1 MTRVLINGI
10 SGTLGAQ
17 IAQIVSAQPDMTVIG
32 LGRKRPPGP
41 IGTAEWLTAKLSGR
55 QLIELLRAEQIDT
68 VIHLDFAGV
77 EEHAPN
83 REAAVQQNVLGS
95 MELFGACINAGVRRV
110 VMRSHIGVYGAT
122 PTNPTFI
129 SESYPVARSGL
140 SGIVRDF
147 AEVELFLADFAPQHP
162 ELVICTL
169 RCAPMV
175 GAWSP
180 FVHYLSQE
188 GPQMVFGFDPSMQM
202 LHVED
207 AAIAFAKA
215 VCAPAAGP
223 LNLAADDT
231 LRLSQAIRMAGQQP
245 VSIFEPLA
253 GLAALWG
260 DRSALSH
267 WPFDVSFL
275 RHSIIA
281 DTGRAKTKLGWSP
294 AHSAADALQALRQ
307 NGNAAEDRAASEQAL
322 RKFLGR
328 KSDTGW

>member
-10 SGTLGAQ
+10 SGTLGAR
-17 IAQIVSAQPDMTVIG
+17 IAQLISAQPGAAVIG
-32 LGRKRPPGP
+32 LGRKQPPAP
-41 IGTAEWLTAKLSGR
+41 IGTAEWLTARLSGH

-77 EEHAPN
+77 EEHAPS

-110 VMRSHIGVYGAT
+110 VLRSHIGVYGAT

-129 SESYPVARSGL
+129 TESVPVARSGL

-147 AEVELFLADFAPQHP
+147 AEVEIFLADFAPQHP
-162 ELVICTL
+162 ELEICTL

-180 FVHYLSQE
+180 FVHYLSQA
-188 GPQMVFGFDPSMQM
+188 GPRMFFGFDPSMQM

-207 AAIAFAKA
+207 AAQAFAKA
-215 VCAPAAGP
+215 ACAAHAGP
-223 LNLAADDT
+223 INLAADDT

-260 DRSALSH
+260 DRSVLSH

-281 DTGRAKTKLGWSP
+281 DTSRAKARLGWSP
-294 AHSAADALQALRQ
+294 THSAADALQALRR
-307 NGNAAEDRAASEQAL
+307 NGHATEDRAASEAAL
-322 RKFLGR
+322 RTFLSR
-328 KSDTGW
+328 KRER

>member
-10 SGTLGAQ
+10 SGMLGAR
-17 IAQIVSAQPDMTVIG
+17 IAQIISAQPGVDVIG
-32 LGRKRPPGP
+32 LGRKQPPAP
-41 IGTAEWLTAKLSGR
+41 IGTAEWLTARLSGR
-55 QLIELLRAEQIDT
+55 QLIELLRAERIDT

-77 EEHAPN
+77 EEHAPS

-110 VMRSHIGVYGAT
+110 VLRSHTGVYGAT

-129 SESYPVARSGL
+129 TESFPVARGGL

-162 ELVICTL
+162 ELAICTL

-180 FVHYLSQE
+180 FVHYLSQA
-188 GPQMVFGFDPSMQM
+188 GPRMFFGFDPNMQM

-207 AAIAFAKA
+207 AAHAFARA
-215 VCAPAAGP
+215 VCAAADGP
-223 LNLAADDT
+223 INLAADDT

-260 DRSALSH
+260 DRSVLSH

-281 DTGRAKTKLGWSP
+281 DTGRAKARLGWSP
-294 AHSAADALQALRQ
+294 THSAADALQMLRRNGHATEDRTASEEALRTFL
-307 NGNAAEDRAASEQAL
+307 S
-322 RKFLGR
+322 RKR
-328 KSDTGW
+328 ER